1 MRRPATFLLLGLVV
15 WVAGSA
21 LGAVGGSGTAHARS
35 AGIAVG
41 KAHAGYTPS
50 LTGSKPIVV
59 LMVGSGARP
68 GDDVLHSLADSI
80 HLMFI
85 DPAKHHATLV
95 GIPRDSYVTIPGH
108 GTSKINSALSSGG
121 PALLVQTIES
131 ISNTQIDYWAITT
144 FWGFTDMIDDI
155 GGLTMDVPFAM
166 SDSYARSDF
175 QPGVQELSGR
185 DALAFARTRHD
196 LKQGDFGRQEDGG
209 RLFLASLAQFQKEY
223 RKDPSRLFTWLG
235 AGMSNIMTE
244 MPLSEILPLAFTA
257 SKIPVK
263 NVQNVV
269 LPGGTGMVGSLSV
282 VFLDNAKKA
291 AIFADVKKDAILL
304 KKNVPPSP
312 TAGE

>member
-1 MRRPATFLLLGLVV
+1 VRRRATFLVMALVT

-21 LGAVGGSGTAHARS
+21 LGATGGTPAAHAQS
-35 AGIAVG
+35 SGIVIG

-50 LTGSKPIVV
+50 LTGSKPIVL

-68 GDDVLHSLADSI
+68 GDDVQHSLADSL
-80 HLMFI
+80 HLVFI
-85 DPAKHHATLV
+85 NPAKKHAVLV
-95 GIPRDSYVTIPGH
+95 GIPRDSYVSIPNH
-108 GTSKINSALSSGG
+108 GVGKINSSLFYGG
-121 PALLVQTIES
+121 PALLVQTIENLS
-131 ISNTQIDYWAITT
+131 GVQIDYWAITT
-144 FWGFTDMIDDI
+144 FWGFTDMIDAI

-196 LKQGDFGRQEDGG
+196 LAQGDFGRQENGG
-209 RLFLASLAQFQKEY
+209 RLFLAALAQFQKEY

-235 AGMSNIMTE
+235 AGMRNIDTT
-244 MPLSEILPLAFTA
+244 MPLGEIMPLAFTA

-269 LPGGTGMVGSLSV
+269 LPGSAGMEGSLSV
-282 VFLDNAKKA
+282 VHLDLTRAH
-291 AIFADVKKDAILL
+291 AIFADAKTDAILL